1 MIVHW
6 WPGSRN
12 AGWWTQ
18 TPSPP
23 PPGTFQPEE
32 VPESL
37 VLSIYLKKKPSC
49 WVPELWLSFFSVIS
63 VRNLLLLLLLLSKWR
78 TTQHWLEK
86 GSYLGVVFRN
96 SILIL
101 VEKLELASVLCL
113 SGTSRHTFPCV
124 PARRTLCSLVTTLH
138 AAVTVPSTWTI
149 VIALQLWDIHPTDNK
164 LLKGSSTWCAI

>member
-1 MIVHW
+1 MNTNPIPTTSW
-6 WPGSRN
+6 DLPARG
-12 AGWWTQ
+12 G
-18 TPSPP
+18 P
-23 PPGTFQPEE
+23 
-32 VPESL
+32 
-37 VLSIYLKKKPSC
+37 
-49 WVPELWLSFFSVIS
+49 WVPCSLHLPKKEAQLLSAWIVTLFLLCDFCKESFF
-63 VRNLLLLLLLLSKWR
+63 LLLLLLSKWR

-86 GSYLGVVFRN
+86 GSYLGGVFRN
-96 SILIL
+96 SVLIL